1 MRTLKS
7 YMFFDLLIL
16 TVIGCI
22 IEFIVTKACGAALTA
37 APTTVISM
45 LIVVVALARW
55 NGWGVLVIPFL
66 CLANMYG
73 GRLMNISY
81 LAAAY
86 DWKLYLSSVIGLT
99 ALSYNLILF
108 KKYTA
113 KKLFNMNLSAIIFIL
128 TSYVVYC
135 SIQFLSYRLICSGTL
150 THSGLNIFDYTNKDG
165 VLKTVNLCTLG
176 EGGFAFNLIG
186 LIIFVVG
193 ILILRSQGVV
203 CNVKNKLI
211 DDKKNAE
218 LNRINTENFTVEEA
232 GSDDESSEK

>member
-1 MRTLKS
+1 MNYEQIILDIITPLVANKDRLK
-7 YMFFDLLIL
+7 
-16 TVIGCI
+16 
-22 IEFIVTKACGAALTA
+22 
-37 APTTVISM
+37 
-45 LIVVVALARW
+45 VV
-55 NGWGVLVIPFL
+55 
-66 CLANMYG
+66 
-73 GRLMNISY
+73 LMDQEN
-81 LAAAY
+81 
-86 DWKLYLSSVIGLT
+86 LYE
-99 ALSYNLILF
+99 
-108 KKYTA
+108 
-113 KKLFNMNLSAIIFIL
+113 